1 MKKDLREW
9 IDKEVERLEREEE
22 AESPESSKPEPVPDA
37 LREALGKK
45 PIKKSSEKF

>member
-9 IDKEVERLEREEE
+9 IDKEVERLDKEVEGG
-22 AESPESSKPEPVPDA
+22 KPEGSEENPVPDE